1 MNLVE
6 SVFEI
11 SEKFMT
17 NSKDV
22 FISHAGLHALA
33 EKMKQSG
40 PTKFPTKEQDDTFFK
55 TCLLEL
61 IGNSINYCYW
71 YGVHNCRPGGA
82 SSSTM
87 GELLEQ
93 SFEGYHVG
101 YNFRLYGSISGCIEI
116 FKNMLIMKRFP
127 LIDERVKHLGEIPKY
142 GEEFIKHI
150 IKNHRDDRFD
160 ELLDTLVCTFPGY
173 GSDMFLKRA
182 SLFFL
187 QLNRNFGWFEETMH
201 KLHVPAD
208 YQVPKILR
216 HFDCIRYTDKLADK
230 ILEGKIIKKHSLE
243 ELQIRA
249 ATVKVCTQLQ
259 YATGWTIADVD
270 TFLWTQRK
278 LTDTPFHLTYTTD
291 Y

>member
-208 YQVPKILR
+208 YQVPRTLSYYGGISYSSELKEKI
-216 HFDCIRYTDKLADK
+216 KNS
-230 ILEGKIIKKHSLE
+230 ILIPKHSRE
-243 ELQIRA
+243 ECEIRA
-249 ATVKVCTQLQ
+249 ATVLACKGLCEL
-259 YATGWTIADVD
+259 TGWNISDVD
-270 TFLWTQRK
+270 GWLWLQKEETS
-278 LTDTPFHLTYTTD
+278 PFHLTITTD